1 MNEPEMKKQMTAA
14 GIEARSSTPEQF
26 AAAIRAD
33 TVKWAKIV
41 KTAGARLD

>member
-1 MNEPEMKKQMTAA
+1 MTAA
-14 GIEARSSTPEQF
+14 GIEARSSSPEQF
-26 AAAIRAD
+26 AAAIKAD